1 MRLANKVTITCWVGL
16 SLTQILPVFA
26 DTETT
31 TVKTTT
37 VTRDVLPSGAV
48 APLILP
54 ATTSYILVDPITGA
68 TKGVYNPNGTAVE
81 TRELVPGQVVIDQAT
96 GRIVATVNASGQT
109 VDVISAPAFD
119 PLVSSIDLKQSQ
131 LTTMINTAQSN
142 GSIDA
147 VRASAL
153 RAQLE
158 KVAADEIAYKQ
169 DGALTYSEAL
179 SLATRLNDLQDQL
192 VLVGRLPAVTPIL
205 GPKFMTVDGKVVM
218 VLDDLDLRRMKL
230 GQRVDVEYLAG
241 RLSSSQVNSLKEL
254 LDSAA
259 ALESKY
265 KKNGEISPSK
275 KEKVSVKLNR
285 VESDLNKDVAIINSK
300 RAKIGI
306 RVE

>member
-1 MRLANKVTITCWVGL
+1 MRLSKTLALTCWIGL
-16 SLTQILPVFA
+16 SFTPILPVCA

-37 VTRDVLPSGAV
+37 VTRDVSPAGAARPLVLP
-48 APLILP
+48 P
-54 ATTSYILVDPITGA
+54 TTAYILVDPITGT
-68 TKGVYNPNGTAVE
+68 TKGVYNPTSTAVE
-81 TRELVPGQVVIDQAT
+81 TRELVPGQVVIDQST

-109 VDVISAPAFD
+109 VDVISAPAYD

-131 LTTMINTAQSN
+131 LSTMLTTAESN
-142 GSIDA
+142 GSVDA
-147 VRASAL
+147 ARAGAL

-158 KVAADEIAYKQ
+158 KVAADEVVYKQ
-169 DGALTYSEAL
+169 DGVFTYSEAL

-218 VLDDLDLRRMKL
+218 ILDDLDLRRMKI

-241 RLSSSQVNSLKEL
+241 RLSSSQVSSLKES

-265 KKNGEISPSK
+265 KKNGEISAAK
-275 KEKVSVKLNR
+275 KEKVSMKLNR
-285 VESDLNKDVAIINSK
+285 VESDLNKDVAIINNK